1 MRTGLAPTLT
11 GSSLFSFQ
19 GTGAVQ
25 RRIPSLSQATFEVKS
40 FFSGPPGGGLPS
52 ESALGFFSGFARWKD
67 RARASPGEGKIRK
80 LPRDVKRESSR
91 NRKKARRR
99 SDGPVPP
106 GGRRRVRATRRR
118 GPWTVS
124 GARRESVPV
133 RRTEPNPPRVNRF
146 PPPHLS
152 VCLLAGRL
160 SLSIERRNPT
170 KVGFRLE
177 ERACRHAS
185 ADRGSGKR
193 RRRPSIDQPPA
204 RSAASVA
211 G

>member
-40 FFSGPPGGGLPS
+40 FFSGPPGGRLLS
-52 ESALGFFSGFARWKD
+52 ESALGFSRVLLA
-67 RARASPGEGKIRK
+67 GKIGPGHRRGRGRYGSCPGMSSVNLLRSK
-80 LPRDVKRESSR
+80 KGAPEIGRSLPR
-91 NRKKARRR
+91 
-99 SDGPVPP
+99 
-106 GGRRRVRATRRR
+106 GGGHRVRATRRP
-118 GPWTVS
+118 GPETRS
-124 GARRESVPV
+124 GARRERLAV
-133 RRTEPNPPRVNRF
+133 RRTEPNPLRVNRF

-160 SLSIERRNPT
+160 SSANGRRNPT

-177 ERACRHAS
+177 ERARRHSS
-185 ADRGSGKR
+185 AGSTAR
-193 RRRPSIDQPPA
+193 NRSRRPSTVHPPA
-204 RSAASVA
+204 RSAARVA

>member
-40 FFSGPPGGGLPS
+40 FFSGPPGGGILS
-52 ESALGFFSGFARWKD
+52 ESALGFSRVLLA
-67 RARASPGEGKIRK
+67 GKIGPGHRRGRGRYGSRRGMSSANLLRQK
-80 LPRDVKRESSR
+80 KRAPEVGRPRSPR
-91 NRKKARRR
+91 
-99 SDGPVPP
+99 
-106 GGRRRVRATRRR
+106 GGRRVRANRRR
-118 GPWTVS
+118 GPWTRS
-124 GARRESVPV
+124 GARREFAFV
-133 RRTEPNPPRVNRF
+133 RRTEPNPLRVNRF

-152 VCLLAGRL
+152 VCLLEGRL
-160 SLSIERRNPT
+160 SSSIGRRNPT
-170 KVGFRLE
+170 KVGFRLDE
-177 ERACRHAS
+177 CARRHSS
-185 ADRGSGKR
+185 AVPGAGKR
-193 RRRPSIDQPPA
+193 RRRPSIVQPPA